1 MGDVGGDNPRRARK
15 LWMPTKIIN
24 SSDTNAYA
32 AALGEVT
39 AALRAGALVLFPTET
54 VYGVAANALHAEAMT
69 RLRELKNAD
78 AARPFTVHLG
88 RRADAGRYLISPS
101 PVLRRLARKAWPGPL
116 TLVGHEDRP
125 EATEVGQQC
134 GPSELANIYHQ
145 QKVALRFPD
154 HPVAQRLLGEAQ
166 VPVVASSANAR
177 GLRPPTDFAAALR
190 AMEGRVEF
198 AIDAAR
204 TRFNAASTVVEVRG
218 HEWAVQR
225 PGALDER
232 TLRRLARSLVLM
244 VCTGNSCRS
253 PMAEHMFRQQLAR
266 QLQCT
271 LAELPLAGYE
281 VASAGTFAPPG
292 GAASRGSLDEMARR
306 GVDLGE
312 HRSRPLTVELI
323 QQAERIYA
331 MSPEHRTAV
340 LAMVPGAAGRV
351 ELLDPAGPVSDP
363 IGGSPEEYRYCAAHI
378 ERAVAARLKEFLD
391 EDRNW

>member
-1 MGDVGGDNPRRARK
+1 MQ
-15 LWMPTKIIN
+15 TKIIN
-24 SSDTNAYA
+24 SSDANVYA
-32 AALGEVT
+32 TAIDEAAI
-39 AALRAGALVLFPTET
+39 ALRGGALVVFPTET
-54 VYGVAANALHAEAMT
+54 VYGVAANALHPAAMA
-69 RLRELKNAD
+69 RLRELKDAD
-78 AARPFTVHLG
+78 PARPFTVHLG
-88 RRADAGRYLISPS
+88 RRADAGRYLLSPS
-101 PVLRRLARKAWPGPL
+101 PVIRRLARKAWPGPL
-116 TLVGHEDRP
+116 TLIGHEAEP
-125 EATEVGQQC
+125 QATEVGRQC
-134 GPSELANIYHQ
+134 GPSELATIYHQ

-154 HPVAQRLLGEAQ
+154 HPVAQRLLGAAE

-177 GLRPPTDFAAALR
+177 GVRPPTDFAAALR
-190 AMEGRVEF
+190 AVEGRVEL

-218 HEWAVQR
+218 YEWTVQR

-232 TLRRLARSLVLM
+232 TLRRLACSLVLM

-271 LAELPLAGYE
+271 LEELALAGYE

-306 GVDLGE
+306 GIDLAE
-312 HRSRPLTVELI
+312 HRSQPLTVELI
-323 QQAERIYA
+323 QRAERIYA

-351 ELLDPAGPVSDP
+351 ELLDPAVPVSDP
-363 IGGSPEEYRYCAAHI
+363 IGGGPEEYRYCAAHI
-378 ERAVAARLKEFLD
+378 ERAVAVRLKEFLD